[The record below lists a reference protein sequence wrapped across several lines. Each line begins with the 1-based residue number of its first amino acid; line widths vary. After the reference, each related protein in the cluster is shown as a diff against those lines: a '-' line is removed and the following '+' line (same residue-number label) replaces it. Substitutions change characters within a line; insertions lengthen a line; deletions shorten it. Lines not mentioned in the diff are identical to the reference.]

1 MRRTMVCTQTRH
13 HYQSFVLQNEKQTLL
28 TDRAL
33 SKGKLDGKVWWQL
46 LQWSEC
52 RERVEVVFSS
62 SLKALVTP
70 LLTQVCKW
78 IQKKSLKKF
87 NSGYSAF
94 FHRG

>member
-78 IQKKSLKKF
+78 TQKSLFK
-87 NSGYSAF
+87 NSTLVIQHF
-94 FHRG
+94 FIE